1 MQQRRTPLQSGRNK
15 CLKSGGGGG
24 TWVEKQQFV
33 GTDSGRH
40 SIVMSAHNEEN
51 TTGSKPS
58 DLLLLAL
65 GGCASVDLVDILRK
79 QRQKV
84 HGVQGRGQR
93 RAKGR
98 SAPWTFTKIHVEFVV
113 RGTALS
119 AAAIERA
126 IALSIDSYC
135 SVAATI
141 RATAPITTSYRL
153 VEE

>member
-1 MQQRRTPLQSGRNK
+1 VSEVK
-15 CLKSGGGGG
+15 V

-84 HGVQGRGQR
+84 HGVQVMVHGEQI
-93 RAKGR
+93 AE
-98 SAPWTFTKIHVEFVV
+98 APWTFTKIHIEVIL
-113 RGTALS
+113 RGREL
-119 AAAIERA
+119 AAAAVERA
-126 IALSIDSYC
+126 IDLSINKYC

-141 RATAPITTSYRL
+141 KDTAPISTSYRL

>member
-1 MQQRRTPLQSGRNK
+1 MSEVK
-15 CLKSGGGGG
+15 V

-84 HGVQGRGQR
+84 HGVQVVVSGEQQ
-93 RAKGR
+93 AE
-98 SAPWTFTKIHVEFVV
+98 APWTFTKIHVEVTL
-113 RGTALS
+113 RGKGLS
-119 AAAIERA
+119 AAAVERA
-126 IALSIDSYC
+126 IGLSIDSYC

-141 RATAPITTSYRL
+141 RATAPITTSYKL
-153 VEE
+153 IEE

>member
-1 MQQRRTPLQSGRNK
+1 VSEVK
-15 CLKSGGGGG
+15 V
-24 TWVEKQQFV
+24 TWVEKAQFV

-58 DLLLLAL
+58 DLLLIAL
-65 GGCASVDLVDILRK
+65 GACASVDLIGILQK

-84 HGVQGRGQR
+84 NGLQVIVNGQQN
-93 RAKGR
+93 ADP
-98 SAPWTFTKIHVEFVV
+98 PWAFNQIHVEVIV
-113 RGTALS
+113 RGKGLS
-119 AAAIERA
+119 AAAVERA
-126 IALSIDSYC
+126 ISLSIDSYC

-141 RATAPITTSYRL
+141 RATAPITTSYLL

>member
-1 MQQRRTPLQSGRNK
+1 MSEVK
-15 CLKSGGGGG
+15 V

-79 QRQKV
+79 QRQKI
-84 HGVQGRGQR
+84 HGVQAIVTGHQN
-93 RAKGR
+93 AE
-98 SAPWTFTKIHVEFVV
+98 APWAFTGLHVEFIL
-113 RGTALS
+113 RGQALS
-119 AAAIERA
+119 AAAVERA
-126 IALSIDSYC
+126 IELSVNSYC
-135 SVAATI
+135 SVGATLKQ
-141 RATAPITTSYRL
+141 AAPITTSYKL

>member
-1 MQQRRTPLQSGRNK
+1 MSEVK
-15 CLKSGGGGG
+15 V

-84 HGVQGRGQR
+84 HGIQVLVSGEQS
-93 RAKGR
+93 AE
-98 SAPWTFTKIHVEFVV
+98 APWAFTKIHVEFIV
-113 RGTALS
+113 RGQALS
-119 AAAIERA
+119 AAAVERA
-126 IALSIDSYC
+126 IGLSIDNYC

-153 VEE
+153 IEE

>member
-1 MQQRRTPLQSGRNK
+1 MSEVK
-15 CLKSGGGGG
+15 V
-24 TWVEKQQFV
+24 TWVEKAQFV

-65 GGCASVDLVDILRK
+65 GGCASVDLIGILQK

-84 HGVQGRGQR
+84 SGLQVVISGQQNEE
-93 RAKGR
+93 
-98 SAPWTFTKIHVEFVV
+98 APWAFNKIHVEVIV
-113 RGTALS
+113 RGQALS
-119 AAAIERA
+119 APAVERA
-126 IALSIDSYC
+126 IGLSIDNYC

-141 RATAPITTSYRL
+141 KATAPITTSYRL
-153 VEE
+153 IEE

>member
-1 MQQRRTPLQSGRNK
+1 MSDVK
-15 CLKSGGGGG
+15 V

-58 DLLLLAL
+58 DLLLLAV

-84 HGVQGRGQR
+84 HGVQAIVSGEQN
-93 RAKGR
+93 KE
-98 SAPWTFTKIHVEFVV
+98 APWAFTKIHVEFIV
-113 RGTALS
+113 RGQALS
-119 AAAIERA
+119 AAAVERA
-126 IALSIDSYC
+126 IDLSINSYC

-141 RATAPITTSYRL
+141 RPAAPITTSYKL
-153 VEE
+153 VEM

>member
-1 MQQRRTPLQSGRNK
+1 MSEVK
-15 CLKSGGGGG
+15 V

-40 SIVMSAHNEEN
+40 SIVMSAHNEDN

-65 GGCASVDLVDILRK
+65 GGCASVDLVDILHK

-84 HGVQGRGQR
+84 HGVQVHV
-93 RAKGR
+93 KGHQQQE
-98 SAPWTFTKIHVEFVV
+98 APWTFTAIDVEIVV
-113 RGTALS
+113 RGQGLS
-119 AAAIERA
+119 GPAVERA
-126 IALSIDSYC
+126 IDLSINKYC

-141 RATAPITTSYRL
+141 RATAPITTSYKL
-153 VEE
+153 VEV

>member
-1 MQQRRTPLQSGRNK
+1 MSEVK
-15 CLKSGGGGG
+15 V

-84 HGVQGRGQR
+84 HGVQVVVSGEQ
-93 RAKGR
+93 KGGSALDR
-98 SAPWTFTKIHVEFVV
+98 SPRFTS
-113 RGTALS
+113 R
-119 AAAIERA
+119 
-126 IALSIDSYC
+126 
-135 SVAATI
+135 
-141 RATAPITTSYRL
+141 
-153 VEE
+153 